1 MLAANKFELEELS
14 KKLETIL
21 IKEKACMY
29 PNLIF
34 DAGDFTSLQESALV
48 SLLKRDDIQMEEG
61 KIWEYTIHQN
71 KENFLTLKNTLQQC
85 LPHIRYFHIPGD
97 DIWNK
102 VEPYKKILDKQLW
115 KNPELPT
122 RIKEPFSTII
132 SDEHAAEVSSWID
145 HKIPT
150 YSSTNCPY
158 EFRMLL
164 RGSIDGFNPLMWDNT
179 TSGAYKETKDSF
191 IFSLRND
198 YQNKRGSNFGGS
210 ALHMHSTSFNFTMD
224 NKSFCSNY
232 SFYEKQIGTTTKKFS
247 KSIRTPPRILLFFN
261 LYIYPLSS
269 FLSSSIRYHN
279 LLKMALKFFDTLSQ
293 NFTKLLNDKDDYNVI
308 IEVEDKKKFTA
319 HSNVLKCRSPYFRK
333 ELDTINPNEN
343 NVKTIIKPKISAQI
357 LDIIL
362 KYIYGGFINLEN
374 VESRIIFDLMLT
386 ANEFK
391 FEELSKKLETI
402 LIEDKASWLKSH
414 FSFVYHS
421 IFLNNNFKDL
431 ENFCND
437 IVAKYPN
444 LIFDSDDFTSLQE
457 SALVSLLK
465 RDDIQMEEGKIWEYT
480 IKYIYGGF
488 INLENVESRIIFD
501 LMLTANEF
509 KFEELSKKLE
519 TILIEDKAS
528 WLKSHFSFVYHS
540 IFLNNNF
547 KDLEN
552 FCNDIVAKYPNLIF
566 DSDDFTSL
574 QESALVSLLKRDDIQ
589 MEEGKIWEY
598 TIKWGIS
605 QNPTLPTNLEEW
617 NKENFLTLKITLQQC
632 LPYIRFFHISGDDIL
647 DKVKP
652 YKKILDKQLWEDLMQ
667 QFISSDR
674 PIKSVILPARSVLIP
689 ELPTRVKEPFSTI
702 ISDEHAAEISSWIDR
717 KTTAYP
723 STNYSYEFQLILRG
737 SKDGFSPPTFWN
749 MCHGHTGTVVI
760 IKVKGT
766 DEILGGYN
774 PLMWDNTKNDNTYTY
789 MHTNDS
795 FIFSL
800 KNGNIQNSILSR
812 VSSPQ
817 YALVYYGKSYQN
829 SYGPNFGGGSLY
841 MYSSVSNFTTNNE
854 SYSNYSGH
862 YEKQIRTTNR
872 FSIVD
877 YEVFKVNKKTT

>member
-21 IKEKACMY
+21 IKEKACLY

-34 DAGDFTSLQESALV
+34 DAGDFISLQESALV
-48 SLLKRDDIQMEEG
+48 SLLKRDDIQMEE
-61 KIWEYTIHQN
+61 
-71 KENFLTLKNTLQQC
+71 
-85 LPHIRYFHIPGD
+85 
-97 DIWNK
+97 

-115 KNPELPT
+115 KVSPDQPMKSIILPARSVLTPELPT
-122 RIKEPFSTII
+122 KIKEPFPTII
-132 SDEHAAEVSSWID
+132 SGEHATEISSWID
-145 HKIPT
+145 HKIST
-150 YSSTNCPY
+150 YSSTNCRLIY
-158 EFRMLL
+158 
-164 RGSIDGFNPLMWDNT
+164 GHAGFNPLMWDNT
-179 TSGAYKETKDSF
+179 TSGVYKETKDNF

-198 YQNKRGSNFGGS
+198 YQNKRDSNFGGS
-210 ALHMHSTSFNFTMD
+210 ALHMHSTAFNFTMD

-232 SFYEKQIGTTTKKFS
+232 
-247 KSIRTPPRILLFFN
+247 
-261 LYIYPLSS
+261 
-269 FLSSSIRYHN
+269 
-279 LLKMALKFFDTLSQ
+279 
-293 NFTKLLNDKDDYNVI
+293 DDYNVI

-357 LDIIL
+357 FDIIL

-374 VESRIIFDLMLT
+374 VEPRIIFDLMLT

-391 FEELSKKLETI
+391 FEELSKKLETV

-421 IFLNNNFKDL
+421 IFLNNDFKDL

-465 RDDIQMEEGKIWEYT
+465 RDDIQMEEGKIW
-480 IKYIYGGF
+480 K
-488 INLENVESRIIFD
+488 
-501 LMLTANEF
+501 
-509 KFEELSKKLE
+509 
-519 TILIEDKAS
+519 
-528 WLKSHFSFVYHS
+528 
-540 IFLNNNF
+540 
-547 KDLEN
+547 
-552 FCNDIVAKYPNLIF
+552 
-566 DSDDFTSL
+566 
-574 QESALVSLLKRDDIQ
+574 
-589 MEEGKIWEY
+589 Y

-617 NKENFLTLKITLQQC
+617 NKENFLNLKITLQQC

-689 ELPTRVKEPFSTI
+689 ELPIRVKEPFSTI

-723 STNYSYEFQLILRG
+723 STNYPYEFQLILRG
-737 SKDGFSPPTFWN
+737 SKDGFSPLTFWN

-774 PLMWDNTKNDNTYTY
+774 PLMWDNITSGVYKE
-789 MHTNDS
+789 TNDS

-812 VSSPQ
+812 VTSPDR
-817 YALVYYGKSYQN
+817 ALYYYGKSRQN
-829 SYGPNFGGGSLY
+829 SYGPNFGSGSIY
-841 MYSSVSNFTTNNE
+841 MYSSVSNFTMTNE
-854 SYSNYSGH
+854 SYSGYTGY
-862 YEKQIRTTNR
+862 YEKKIRTTNR

>member
-1 MLAANKFELEELS
+1 MR
-14 KKLETIL
+14 L
-21 IKEKACMY
+21 I
-29 PNLIF
+29 NLKVVFYIVHRNSTWF
-34 DAGDFTSLQESALV
+34 QITQQFTR
-48 SLLKRDDIQMEEG
+48 K
-61 KIWEYTIHQN
+61 
-71 KENFLTLKNTLQQC
+71 
-85 LPHIRYFHIPGD
+85 
-97 DIWNK
+97 
-102 VEPYKKILDKQLW
+102 
-115 KNPELPT
+115 
-122 RIKEPFSTII
+122 
-132 SDEHAAEVSSWID
+132 
-145 HKIPT
+145 
-150 YSSTNCPY
+150 
-158 EFRMLL
+158 
-164 RGSIDGFNPLMWDNT
+164 
-179 TSGAYKETKDSF
+179 
-191 IFSLRND
+191 
-198 YQNKRGSNFGGS
+198 
-210 ALHMHSTSFNFTMD
+210 
-224 NKSFCSNY
+224 
-232 SFYEKQIGTTTKKFS
+232 
-247 KSIRTPPRILLFFN
+247 
-261 LYIYPLSS
+261 
-269 FLSSSIRYHN
+269 
-279 LLKMALKFFDTLSQ
+279 KMALKFFDKLSQ
-293 NFTKLLNDKDDYNVI
+293 NFTELLNDKDDYNVI

-362 KYIYGGFINLEN
+362 KYIYGGIINLEN

-414 FSFVYHS
+414 FSF
-421 IFLNNNFKDL
+421 
-431 ENFCND
+431 
-437 IVAKYPN
+437 
-444 LIFDSDDFTSLQE
+444 
-457 SALVSLLK
+457 
-465 RDDIQMEEGKIWEYT
+465 
-480 IKYIYGGF
+480 IY
-488 INLENVESRIIFD
+488 R
-501 LMLTANEF
+501 
-509 KFEELSKKLE
+509 
-519 TILIEDKAS
+519 
-528 WLKSHFSFVYHS
+528 S

-617 NKENFLTLKITLQQC
+617 NKENFLNLKITLQQC
-632 LPYIRFFHISGDDIL
+632 LPYIRFFHIPGDDIL

-667 QFISSDR
+667 QLISPDR
-674 PIKSVILPARSVLIP
+674 PIKSVILPARSVLTP
-689 ELPTRVKEPFSTI
+689 ELPTRIKESFSTI
-702 ISDEHAAEISSWIDR
+702 ISDEHAAEISSRIDR
-717 KTTAYP
+717 KTTAYHL
-723 STNYSYEFQLILRG
+723 TNYPYEFQLILRG
-737 SKDGFSPPTFWN
+737 SKDGFSPQTFWN

-774 PLMWDNTKNDNTYTY
+774 PLMWDNTKSNNTY
-789 MHTNDS
+789 MHTDDS

-812 VSSPQ
+812 VATPK
-817 YALVYYGKSYQN
+817 YALYYYGKINQN
-829 SYGPNFGGGSLY
+829 SGGPNFGGNKLCLCSSL
-841 MYSSVSNFTTNNE
+841 SNFTMDTESVCRTFNN
-854 SYSNYSGH
+854 S
-862 YEKQIRTTNR
+862 YEKQIRTTER